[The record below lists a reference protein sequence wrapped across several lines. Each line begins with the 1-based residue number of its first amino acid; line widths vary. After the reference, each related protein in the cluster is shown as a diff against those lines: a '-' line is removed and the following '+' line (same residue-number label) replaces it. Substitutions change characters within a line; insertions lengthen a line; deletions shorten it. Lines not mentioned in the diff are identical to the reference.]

1 MKIVKFSINRPVT
14 ITMFMVAAVVF
25 GYVAFDRLPI
35 NLLPDISYP
44 TLTIRTEYL
53 GTAPGEVE
61 NLISKPIEE
70 AVGII
75 SGVIRT
81 SSISRPGMS
90 DVILEFDWNT
100 DMDFASL
107 EVREKLDM
115 LTLPVGAELPILL
128 RFDPSLDPIM
138 RIGLAGEESL
148 IALRLFAEERIK
160 QELEPLDGVASVQV
174 TGGLE
179 EEIQINVNE
188 GRLATLGIPITQV
201 TQRMAQ
207 ENVNLTGGMLKDG
220 DTEFLVRT
228 LNEFKTVDEMG
239 DIVIGMRDQAPIL
252 LGDVAEILKG
262 HKERSIIT
270 HLNGEESVEIAVY
283 KEADKNTV
291 TVAKTVK
298 ERLETVMQEFK
309 EYNVPLHMSIV
320 NDQSLFIQ
328 NSVDE
333 VLQTAIWGGI
343 LAILVLYLFLRNMKS
358 TIIIGFTI
366 PISVV
371 VTFFFMYLSNVSLN
385 IMSLGGLALGVGML
399 VDNSIVV
406 LESIDRYRKQSMS
419 QSEAADK
426 GTTEVGQAV
435 IASTLTTVC
444 VFVPIIFVEGIAG
457 QLFNDQALAVTFSLL
472 ASLMVALTLIPMLS
486 AREYQPADLSADT
499 DFSEKSAKK
508 ISTFKK
514 FYRKL
519 FIHTPAFIL
528 KIVHSVFSTS
538 GRLLNRVLGPIYRI
552 FDISLQKLTDYY
564 PKFLDNVLQH
574 RMKFLGITL
583 LLFILSVASYQ
594 FIGTELIPEM
604 SQGEFFVDIL
614 LPIGT
619 PLEET
624 EVVVSKLASLAQ
636 NVSGISSVYTVSGT
650 AAQMGFSATEL
661 RENLGQLHIQLIN
674 GTTPEME
681 QQVMD
686 HLREQFAIF
695 PGLEYKISRP
705 TLFSFRT
712 PVEVEIRGYNLEE
725 LERLSL
731 TLAQEM
737 RNIPGLRDVKAS
749 TEGGSPE
756 VQIVFNRRRVAQVG
770 LDIASI
776 GNIIRNKVMGEVS
789 TELNRQD
796 RKVDIRVRARE
807 EDRNNIDDL
816 RRLVVNPSGTVPIP
830 LATVA
835 DVSLERGPSEIRR
848 IDQERVA
855 LVTANLKDR
864 DLGSVSQDIQVI
876 LNSMQL
882 PPDFR
887 VRISG
892 QQREMVTS
900 FDSMKLAIAL
910 AIFLVYLVMASQ
922 FESLVQ
928 PFIIMFTIPFAIIGV
943 ILTLLVTGTPISVI
957 VLIGLIMLAGIV
969 VNNAI
974 VLVDYINQLR
984 KRGISKRDAIKQA
997 GQVRLRPILMTTLTT
1012 VLGLLP
1018 MALGLGEGSELR
1030 TPMAVTVIGGLLIG
1044 TLLTLVV
1051 IPTVYDVVVR
1061 EHVSA

>member
-14 ITMFMVAAVVF
+14 VLMFILAGIVF
-25 GYVAFDRLPI
+25 GVVAFDRLPI

-44 TLTIRTEYL
+44 TLTIRTEYA

-61 NLISKPIEE
+61 NLISKPVEE
-70 AVGII
+70 AVGVI
-75 SGVIRT
+75 SGVVRT

-90 DVILEFDWNT
+90 DVILEFDWGT

-115 LTLPVGAELPILL
+115 LVLPTGAEPPILL

-160 QELEPLDGVASVQV
+160 QELESLDGVASVQV
-174 TGGLE
+174 SGGLE
-179 EEIQINVNE
+179 EEIQINIHE
-188 GRLATLGIPITQV
+188 GRLASLGIPITQV
-201 TQRMAQ
+201 SQRMAQ
-207 ENVNLTGGMLKDG
+207 ENVNLTGGTLKDG
-220 DTEFLVRT
+220 EAEFLVRT
-228 LNEFKTVDEMG
+228 LNEFKTVDEMR
-239 DIVIGMRDQAPIL
+239 DIVVGMREQAPIL
-252 LGDVAEILKG
+252 LADVAEIRKG
-262 HKERSIIT
+262 HKERKVIT
-270 HLNGEESVEIAVY
+270 HLNGQESVEIAIY

-291 TVAKTVK
+291 TVAQTVK
-298 ERLETVMQEFK
+298 ERLESVMQEFRQ
-309 EYNVPLHMSIV
+309 YNVPLNMTIV

-328 NSVDE
+328 SSVDE
-333 VLQTAIWGGI
+333 VLKTAIWGGL
-343 LAILVLYLFLRNMKS
+343 LAILMLYLFLRSVKS
-358 TIIIGFTI
+358 TVIIGLTI
-366 PISVV
+366 PISIV
-371 VTFFFMYLSNVSLN
+371 VTFFFMYMADVSLN

-399 VDNSIVV
+399 VDNAIVV
-406 LESIDRYRKQSMS
+406 LESIDRYRKRDHS
-419 QSEAADK
+419 QAEAADK

-457 QLFNDQALAVTFSLL
+457 QLFNDQALTVTFSLL
-472 ASLMVALTLIPMLS
+472 ASLIAALTLIPMLS
-486 AREYQPADLSADT
+486 SRQFQPEAPPVSSSGSSKT
-499 DFSEKSAKK
+499 KKVSEL
-508 ISTFKK
+508 IDRIFVQ
-514 FYRKL
+514 
-519 FIHTPAFIL
+519 TPAFLWNGIQG
-528 KIVHSVFSTS
+528 VFSAI
-538 GRLLNRVLGPIYRI
+538 GKLLNRILGPIYAVFDRVLKHLIEMYPGLLNRVL
-552 FDISLQKLTDYY
+552 
-564 PKFLDNVLQH
+564 QH
-574 RMKFLGITL
+574 RLKFLGGTL
-583 LLFILSVASYQ
+583 LLFILSLAS
-594 FIGTELIPEM
+594 FTLIGTELIPEM
-604 SQGEFFVDIL
+604 SQGEFFVDIQ
-614 LPIGT
+614 LPIGS

-624 EVVVSKLASLAQ
+624 EKVVADLASLAQ
-636 NVSGISSVYTVSGT
+636 DVPGISSVYAVSGT
-650 AAQMGFSATEL
+650 AAQMGFAATEL
-661 RENLGQLHIQLIN
+661 RENLGQLHVRLENRQDRAA
-674 GTTPEME
+674 E
-681 QQVMD
+681 QRVMD
-686 HLREQFAIF
+686 DLRARFAAF

-705 TLFSFRT
+705 SLFSFRT
-712 PVEVEIRGYNLEE
+712 PVEVEVRGYNLQE

-737 RNIPGLRDVKAS
+737 RKIPGLRDVKAS
-749 TEGGSPE
+749 TEGGNPE

-770 LDIASI
+770 LDIATI
-776 GNIIRNKVMGEVS
+776 GNIVRNKVMGEVS

-807 EDRNNIDDL
+807 EDRNNVEDL
-816 RRLVVNPSGTVPIP
+816 RRLVVNPSGAVPIP
-830 LATVA
+830 LSTVA
-835 DVSLERGPSEIRR
+835 DIKLERGPSEIRR

-855 LVTANLKDR
+855 LVTANLKGR
-864 DLGSVSQDIQVI
+864 DLGSVSADIQEI
-876 LNSMQL
+876 INRLQL

-887 VRISG
+887 VRTGG

-928 PFIIMFTIPFAIIGV
+928 PFIIMFTLPFAIIGV
-943 ILTLLVTGTPISVI
+943 ALTILITRTPISVV

-974 VLVDYINQLR
+974 VLVDFINRLR
-984 KRGISKRDAIKQA
+984 KQGLAKREAIKQA

-1018 MALGLGEGSELR
+1018 MALGFGEGAELR
-1030 TPMAVTVIGGLLIG
+1030 SPMAVTVIGGLLIG

-1061 EHVSA
+1061 EKVTQ

>member
-1 MKIVKFSINRPVT
+1 MKIVKFSISRPVT
-14 ITMFMVAAVVF
+14 ITMFMVASVVF
-25 GYVAFDRLPI
+25 GYVAFNRLPI

-44 TLTIRTEYL
+44 TFTIRTEYE

-61 NLISKPIEE
+61 NLISKPVEE

-75 SGVIRT
+75 SGVVRT

-90 DVILEFDWNT
+90 DVVLEFDWDT

-115 LTLPVGAELPILL
+115 LTLPVGAESPILL

-138 RIGLAGEESL
+138 RIGLAGDESL

-174 TGGLE
+174 SGGLE

-188 GRLATLGIPITQV
+188 GRLATLGISISQV
-201 TQRMAQ
+201 TQRLAQ
-207 ENVNLTGGMLKDG
+207 ENVNLTGGTLKDG
-220 DTEFLVRT
+220 DAEFLVRT
-228 LNEFKTVDEMG
+228 LNEFKTPDEMR
-239 DIVIGMRDQAPIL
+239 DIILGMRGQAPIQL
-252 LGDVAEILKG
+252 KDVAEISKG
-262 HKERSIIT
+262 HKDRKIIT

-291 TVAKTVK
+291 TVAQTIKA
-298 ERLETVMQEFK
+298 RLENVMEEFRQ
-309 EYNVPLHMSIV
+309 YGVPLNMTIV
-320 NDQSLFIQ
+320 NDQSLFIE

-333 VLQTAIWGGI
+333 VLNTAIWGGI
-343 LAILVLYLFLRNMKS
+343 LAILVLYLFLRNLKS
-358 TIIIGFTI
+358 TVIISFTI
-366 PISVV
+366 PISIV
-371 VTFFFMYLSNVSLN
+371 VTFFFMYLADVSLN

-399 VDNSIVV
+399 VDNAIVV
-406 LESIDRYRKQSMS
+406 LESIDRYRRRDLSPTD
-419 QSEAADK
+419 AADQ
-426 GTTEVGQAV
+426 GTTEVGKAV

-444 VFVPIIFVEGIAG
+444 VFIPIIFVEGIAG
-457 QLFNDQALAVTFSLL
+457 QLFNDQALTVTFSLL
-472 ASLMVALTLIPMLS
+472 ASLLVALTLIPMLS
-486 AREYQPADLSADT
+486 SRQFKPNDSPEHTAHSPSSPNHLVLKRMIHRIFVDLPAFVITLIQRFLSI
-499 DFSEKSAKK
+499 
-508 ISTFKK
+508 ISGFFKK
-514 FYRKL
+514 L
-519 FIHTPAFIL
+519 M
-528 KIVHSVFSTS
+528 
-538 GRLLNRVLGPIYRI
+538 GPIYKV
-552 FDISLQKLTDYY
+552 FDHAMQYLTEAY
-564 PKFLDNVLQH
+564 PQWIDTVLQH
-574 RMKFLGITL
+574 RLKFLIGTF
-583 LLFILSVASYQ
+583 LLFILSVFSIGI
-594 FIGTELIPEM
+594 IGTELIPEM
-604 SQGEFFVDIL
+604 SQGEFFVDVL

-624 EVVVSKLASLAQ
+624 EKVISKMAAEAQ
-636 NVSGISSVYTVSGT
+636 EVPGIYSVYSVSGT

-661 RENLGQLHIQLIN
+661 RENLGQLHIQMAN
-674 GTTPEME
+674 RDSRQSE
-681 QQVMD
+681 QQIMD
-686 HLREQFAIF
+686 NLRNRFASF

-705 TLFSFRT
+705 TLFSFKT
-712 PVEVEIRGYNLEE
+712 PIEVEIRGYNLQE

-731 TLAQEM
+731 TLVQKM
-737 RNIPGLRDVKAS
+737 NNIAGLRDIKAS
-749 TEGGSPE
+749 TEGGNPE
-756 VQIVFNRRRVAQVG
+756 VQIVFNRRRLAHVG
-770 LDIASI
+770 LDVATI

-807 EDRNNIDDL
+807 EDRNDVEDL
-816 RRLVVNPSGTVPIP
+816 RRLVVNTTGSISIP
-830 LATVA
+830 LSAVA
-835 DVSLERGPSEIRR
+835 DVKLDRGPSEIRR

-855 LVTANLKDR
+855 LVTANLKGR
-864 DLGSVSQDIQVI
+864 DLGSVSEDIRLVI
-876 LNSMQL
+876 DDLQL

-887 VRISG
+887 VRLGG

-928 PFIIMFTIPFAIIGV
+928 PFIIMFTIPFALIGV
-943 ILTLLVTGTPISVI
+943 ILTLLVTGTPISVV

-984 KRGISKRDAIKQA
+984 KSGLNKRDSIIQA
-997 GQVRLRPILMTTLTT
+997 GQIRLRPILMTTITT

-1018 MALGLGEGSELR
+1018 MALGLGEGAELR
-1030 TPMAVTVIGGLLIG
+1030 TPMAVTVIGGLLTG

-1061 EHVSA
+1061 EKATI